1 MGLANAERM
10 LGYIRTITEFIS
22 QPQYVDLIPIFGII
36 NEALL
41 MTIGKPTLTSLY
53 VFLYH

>member
-22 QPQYVDLIPIFGII
+22 QPEYVNLIPIFGVL
-36 NEALL
+36 NEPLL
-41 MTIGKPTLTSLY
+41 KTIGVDTLNSL
-53 VFLYH
+53 